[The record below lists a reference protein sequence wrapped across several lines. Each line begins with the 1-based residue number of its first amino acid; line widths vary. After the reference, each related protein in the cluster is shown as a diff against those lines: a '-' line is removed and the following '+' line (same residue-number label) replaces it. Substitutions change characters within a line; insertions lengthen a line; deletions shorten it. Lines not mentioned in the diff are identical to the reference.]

1 MKHTRS
7 KRIKVEDHPNL
18 KRDAK
23 TKAIINTDTS
33 AYTRYVN
40 DRDVRNTQQNEIDT
54 LRQQIEELKNMIR
67 NK

>member
-1 MKHTRS
+1 MKHTQS

-33 AYTRYVN
+33 GYTRYVN
-40 DRDVRNTQQNEIDT
+40 ERDVRNTQQNEIDS
-54 LRQQIEELKNMIR
+54 LRQQIEELKNMIL